1 MHELIIGPTD
11 VRADRGARILGIA
24 KRLDGLEKGNLS
36 MAEQKG
42 TTVAV

>member
-1 MHELIIGPTD
+1 MMGRLESVQD
-11 VRADRGARILGIA
+11 QFFYNF
-24 KRLDGLEKGNLS
+24 RLDDIVPADHLS